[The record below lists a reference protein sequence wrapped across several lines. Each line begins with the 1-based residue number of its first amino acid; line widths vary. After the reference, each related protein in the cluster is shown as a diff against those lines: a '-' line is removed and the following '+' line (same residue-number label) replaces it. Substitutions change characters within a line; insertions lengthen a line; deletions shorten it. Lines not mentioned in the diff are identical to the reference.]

1 MMTRGSNGLRR
12 GTRMR
17 RTAFFFLTSICLLLG
32 AAGVPDAQETPA
44 AQGKQIGVAV
54 LDFGYNDTSGET
66 RDMTADHR
74 KWLAALASGLRTDL
88 ARAGYR
94 MVTPVCRPEPCVVGS
109 TPLDELL
116 RAAKEAGA
124 ELLVMG
130 AVHKES
136 TLLQWAKVLGV
147 NVDDKR
153 VVFDKLFTFRGD
165 SEEAWTM
172 AEAFIARELLAAA
185 SSAHLSPG

>member
-1 MMTRGSNGLRR
+1 MG
-12 GTRMR
+12 
-17 RTAFFFLTSICLLLG
+17 RTAFFFLTSIGLLLG
-32 AAGVPDAQETPA
+32 AAGVPGAPETPA

-54 LDFGYNDTSGET
+54 LDFGYNDTSGEQKN
-66 RDMTADHR
+66 MTADHR
-74 KWLAALASGLRTDL
+74 KWLAALASGLRADL
-88 ARAGYR
+88 TRAGYR
-94 MVTPVCRPEPCVVGS
+94 MVTPICDPAPCVVGS

-116 RAAKEAGA
+116 RAAKEAKA

-147 NVDDKR
+147 KVDDER

-165 SEEAWTM
+165 SQEAWTM
-172 AEAFIARELLAAA
+172 AESFIARELLAAA
-185 SSAHLSPG
+185 SSAHLTPR